1 MLCSSSFRFGET
13 DPGPFYFTYSVRL
26 AHAGSVSC
34 RTEPAVLQGDVARQT
49 PTRCFTFC
57 APISAWG
64 KSTAGKN
71 GAVLRGYAPGRV
83 PAQCYRLSAPAGAC
97 GKGSLPE
104 WAVQRFDEML
114 QDELQPNVITCTA
127 LLSTCGKG
135 SKPVCA
141 VQRFD
146 EMRQDEL

>member
-1 MLCSSSFRFGET
+1 MRVVYLAGQSLQCYKET
-13 DPGPFYFTYSVRL
+13 WLDRL
-26 AHAGSVSC
+26 QPDVS
-34 RTEPAVLQGDVARQT
+34 P
-49 PTRCFTFC
+49 FC
-57 APISAWG
+57 APMSAWG

-114 QDELQPNVITCTA
+114 QVVLQPNVITFMMTPPCSGTRNGLKASVRRAA
-127 LLSTCGKG
+127 LRRDAAIRALAQCSHLQR
-135 SKPVCA
+135 P
-141 VQRFD
+141 VQR
-146 EMRQDEL
+146 MRKG